1 MALDNFNPLLM
12 THELIRALRA
22 DRALRERFTEDEA
35 SVLAAFD
42 LTDAER
48 DAIRER
54 DFGALYNLGL
64 HPYLLSQLS
73 RLIFG
78 TVEGEGASRA
88 AQALVESLQRRQ

>member
-1 MALDNFNPLLM
+1 MALDHFDPLLM

-22 DRALRERFTEDEA
+22 DRSLRERFTEDEA

-48 DAIRER
+48 EAIRER
-54 DFGALYNLGL
+54 DFAALYKLGL

-78 TVEGEGASRA
+78 TVEGKGASQA
-88 AQALVESLQRRQ
+88 AQALVESLQRQQ